1 MATALDML
9 EWIDAAERALWN
21 VGAFSVA
28 YSRAKVERFQK
39 ATNAVAG
46 IAVNGPDK
54 PPVPRI
60 DVDGIWGPQTASA
73 MRVLLMITDPNI
85 PSASPATVQ
94 IQYRSGTFAASMER
108 IFAAR
113 RQTLPA
119 LVSQVAAPPV
129 TDATTEASREAQAA
143 VAAAHE
149 PLTAPA
155 APEAPAMQPPPDV
168 APPGPQPPAPMTTT
182 DRTRRLEDLR
192 VFGTRKRGQAT
203 DVPWFAIGL
212 GVLAFAGVIGWAAY
226 RKRQRSRA

>member
-60 DVDGIWGPQTASA
+60 DVDGIWGLQTASA

-113 RQTLPA
+113 KQTLPA

-168 APPGPQPPAPMTTT
+168 APPGPQPPGASGSSPV
-182 DRTRRLEDLR
+182 RIEDQYIFGLR
-192 VFGTRKRGQAT
+192 QGTRGN
-203 DVPWFAIGL
+203 DVPWFSIAL
-212 GVLAFAGVIGWAAY
+212 GVLASAGVIGWAACP
-226 RKRQRSRA
+226 KRQRSRA